1 MTKFYFLIGFL
12 KLLLIFYANPSQ
24 QLMEIVCFEVCI
36 MLIRHQNIF
45 PHNETWGTFMEKVFT
60 QI

>member
-1 MTKFYFLIGFL
+1 MVSFLIGFL

-36 MLIRHQNIF
+36 MLIRHQTIF
-45 PHNETWGTFMEKVFT
+45 PHNETWGTFME
-60 QI
+60 